1 MDSVDFDTIEDRA
14 REILDPGAYAFA
26 ACGADDEITF
36 RENIAAWRA
45 IRLRPRMLR
54 GVTAVDTATT
64 LLGAPVATPVML
76 APTGRH
82 RLYHPEGE
90 RATARGAA
98 AAGAA
103 FVLATNSTVT
113 IEDVA
118 TERRGAPHWFQLYM
132 TPERA
137 RTEALIDRAAAAG
150 FGAIVLTVDQPVP
163 GHSPLAARN
172 PITPSPDIRHVNLP
186 GAPIARTA
194 YDPAIQNVVAFPT
207 SFADLEW
214 LVARSPLPI
223 VVKGILR
230 GDDAARAI
238 GCGARGIIVSNHGG
252 RHLDTS
258 VATASVL
265 AEVAAA
271 VGAHSSGPS
280 AEIYVDGGIRRGT
293 DILKALALGARAI
306 LVGRPMLWGLAT
318 GGAEGVTE
326 ILEHLRAELVRA
338 MALCGAAT
346 LGEIGADL
354 IAPPLP
360 GQRIAD

>member
-1 MDSVDFDTIEDRA
+1 MDSVDFDNLEDRA
-14 REILDPGAYAFA
+14 RKILDPGAYAFA
-26 ACGADDEITF
+26 ACGADDEVTL

-45 IRLRPRMLR
+45 IRLRPKMLR

-82 RLYHPEGE
+82 RLYHPDGE

-118 TERRGAPHWFQLYM
+118 AERQTAPHWFQLYM

-137 RTEALIDRAAAAG
+137 RTEALVDRAAAAG
-150 FGAIVLTVDQPVP
+150 FAAIVLTVDQPVP

-172 PITPSPDIRHVNLP
+172 PVAASPDIRHVNLP

-194 YDPAIQNVVAFPT
+194 YDPSIQNVVAFPT

-214 LVARSPLPI
+214 LVARSPIPI

-271 VGAHSSGPS
+271 VGASSGS
-280 AEIYVDGGIRRGT
+280 GAEIYVDGGIRRGT

-318 GGAEGVTE
+318 GGAEGVEE
-326 ILEHLRAELVRA
+326 ILAHLRAELVRA

-346 LGEIGADL
+346 LAEIGPDL
-354 IAPPLP
+354 LAPPLP
-360 GQRIAD
+360 VPEIAD